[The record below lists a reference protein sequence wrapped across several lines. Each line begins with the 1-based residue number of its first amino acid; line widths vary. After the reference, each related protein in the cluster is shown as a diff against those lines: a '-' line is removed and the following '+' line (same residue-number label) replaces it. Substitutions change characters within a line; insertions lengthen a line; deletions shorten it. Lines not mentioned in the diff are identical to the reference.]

1 MVNKK
6 VFTLLRS
13 DVKIKDIIW
22 GGFLFLC
29 WILVWVILDE
39 IFQGCGLNK
48 NNSLIFIFA
57 FTFLLGVYLL
67 SLYLFSFSSF
77 VLISLICVA
86 PFFAFFNF
94 NFYYLGGLILFL
106 IFSGLAYY
114 LIQKEKRERIDQS
127 KLKKILKRGGSLVVL
142 GFCLIIGLVYYFNPL
157 LNVNQE
163 EISISEERLS
173 SFIEPLIPLI
183 IPDISELAKNL
194 GLSVNLSP
202 EIENSLEEA
211 IKQAL
216 VKKISQDIN
225 ANLNRFIG
233 PYQREISLALAF
245 GFALFFRLIAYILE
259 IFSLII
265 SRLIF
270 YVLYLLHLVKI
281 GEQEAKVK
289 SVYW

>member
-1 MVNKK
+1 
-6 VFTLLRS
+6 
-13 DVKIKDIIW
+13 
-22 GGFLFLC
+22 
-29 WILVWVILDE
+29 VILDE

-48 NNSLIFIFA
+48 NNSLIFIFT

-77 VLISLICVA
+77 VLISLICIA

-127 KLKKILKRGGSLVVL
+127 KLKKILKRGGGLVVL

-183 IPDISELAKNL
+183 IPDVSELAKNL

-202 EIENSLEEA
+202 
-211 IKQAL
+211 
-216 VKKISQDIN
+216 ISQDIN
-225 ANLNRFIG
+225 ANLNKFIG